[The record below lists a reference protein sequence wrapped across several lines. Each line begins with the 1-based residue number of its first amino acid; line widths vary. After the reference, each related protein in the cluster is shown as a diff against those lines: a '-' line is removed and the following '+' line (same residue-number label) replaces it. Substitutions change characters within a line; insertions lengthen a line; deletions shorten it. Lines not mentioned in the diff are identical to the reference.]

1 MKTRCGWRRGPRFSG
16 HCQVERV
23 AGTVGGRVIGH
34 PQIEPHQY
42 EERPENTLGLPER
55 QTEEKTPRQG
65 RFNREVRILPLRA
78 PGARSVRF
86 PGGDG
91 RRR

>member
-1 MKTRCGWRRGPRFSG
+1 MPAT
-16 HCQVERV
+16 
-23 AGTVGGRVIGH
+23 AGQGRVIGH

-42 EERPENTLGLPER
+42 EERREKTLGLPER
-55 QTEEKTPRQG
+55 QMEEKTPRQG
-65 RFNREVRILPLRA
+65 RFNREVRVLPLRT
-78 PGARSVRF
+78 PCARSVRF

>member
-1 MKTRCGWRRGPRFSG
+1 MKARALWYAPSREIEVPAT
-16 HCQVERV
+16 
-23 AGTVGGRVIGH
+23 AGQGRVIGH

-42 EERPENTLGLPER
+42 EERREKTLGLPER
-55 QTEEKTPRQG
+55 QMEEKTQRQG
-65 RFNREVRILPLRA
+65 RFNREVRVLPLRT
-78 PGARSVRF
+78 PCARSVRF